1 MCGCGATLQAQS
13 DTVNAAWPVISSS
26 IPALTSL
33 FGTYDPVYAIADE
46 DLERSDE
53 VKTSA
58 VHFLRFELPRNQ
70 VVALKADAAL
80 AAGIDHENYL
90 VEVSPVAEN
99 TRGALLADLD

>member
-1 MCGCGATLQAQS
+1 MSAKKSL
-13 DTVNAAWPVISSS
+13 NLEK
-26 IPALTSL
+26 AL
-33 FGTYDPVYAIADE
+33 ADLE
-46 DLERSDE
+46 NLVKELERSDE

-58 VHFLRFELPRNQ
+58 VHFLSFELPRDQ